1 MIPLLSDDR
10 ERGKPRITLKKK
22 PQSKAGFSHRIFVR
36 LQTRRW
42 TLY

>member
-22 PQSKAGFSHRIFVR
+22 PQ
-36 LQTRRW
+36 TRRW
-42 TLY
+42 TPY